1 MTYKLRTSFSALL
14 LVLSTTAI
22 AQASVQSQFT
32 AISMSMQSHA
42 FHQACTTLHALF
54 DSTNEFA
61 DVSAA
66 QLHTLVKSGSAAS
79 WIAAAQAAQN
89 AERHAEACA
98 EYFMGVAAYR
108 ADKNTNMANIWSSG
122 AVSESHHVSAI
133 TTGRTSQTTTT
144 NPTLIGEYSCAS
156 YHGNAMLVSSMPMM
170 HVTSGTTYDA
180 LGMRGSY
187 TYTPTARTTTSDVIG
202 TLNFTT
208 GGLAGK
214 TGYANQKAN
223 GDRAIIFDS
232 GTLDLA
238 TTWCYKPK

>member
-1 MTYKLRTSFSALL
+1 MTHILRTSISAALL
-14 LVLSTTAI
+14 FISTTA
-22 AQASVQSQFT
+22 AQAAGQDQL
-32 AISMSMQSHA
+32 AGISAAMQSHA
-42 FHQACTTLHALF
+42 FPQACTALHTLF
-54 DSTNEFA
+54 DATHGFA
-61 DVSAA
+61 DVGAA
-66 QLHTLVKSGSAAS
+66 QLQRLAPSGSANA

-108 ADKNTNMANIWSSG
+108 ADGNVNMANIWSSG
-122 AVSESHHVSAI
+122 AVSESHHVP
-133 TTGRTSQTTTT
+133 TTTSTSRTT
-144 NPTLIGEYSCAS
+144 NTALIGEYSCAS
-156 YHGNAMLVSSMPMM
+156 YHGNAMLLSSMPMM
-170 HVTSGTTYDA
+170 RVTSGTTYDA
-180 LGMRGSY
+180 LGRRGSY

-238 TTWCYKPK
+238 TTWCYGPK